1 MIEMG
6 GEKIN
11 MLKRELKNLNIEV
24 LCISFDTM
32 ASYLNIKFKNS
43 DYFEKIFS
51 KYNLITLDIFDDK
64 EVNTF

>member
-1 MIEMG
+1 
-6 GEKIN
+6 
-11 MLKRELKNLNIEV
+11 
-24 LCISFDTM
+24 M